1 MVDEPPEWCHR
12 VHGTT
17 MNWNNQHSSGRKR
30 NNTLIYSF
38 HPAVFFSLSQARVKS
53 LSVNFAYD
61 WSTNL
66 LSMVFF
72 VIQVMPALSTHKW
85 INSFSSLFPH
95 CKLRIRHESNEYLRI
110 NAIKLWWNECANV
123 SRHVTLANSV
133 SQPPSDFSSR
143 NLRLRFIS
151 SIIKVAT
158 NSI

>member
-1 MVDEPPEWCHR
+1 MSRLNGATVCY
-12 VHGTT
+12 GTT

-38 HPAVFFSLSQARVKS
+38 HPAVFFSRFLERVSS
-53 LSVNFAYD
+53 LCQSI
-61 WSTNL
+61 L
-66 LSMVFF
+66 LTIEAPICFQWFFF
-72 VIQVMPALSTHKW
+72 VIQVMPPLSTHKW
-85 INSFSSLFPH
+85 INSFSSLFSH
-95 CKLRIRHESNEYLRI
+95 CILRIRHESNEYLRI

-143 NLRLRFIS
+143 NSSLRFIS